1 MPANLTIANRRQM
14 TSSRP
19 HLLRAVYEWIVDN
32 GMTPQLVVN
41 ATVAGVEVPRQFVIE
56 DKIVLNIHPAAVRD
70 LDLGKQSISF
80 SARFSGAPFQ
90 IFIPVGAVTAVYAK
104 ENGKGIV
111 FNEELDGDNDKPS
124 GKRSGPHL
132 TIVK

>member
-1 MPANLTIANRRQM
+1 M
-14 TSSRP
+14 TSSQP
-19 HLLRAVYEWIVDN
+19 YFLHAVYEWIVDN

-41 ATVAGVEVPRQFVIE
+41 AAVTGVDVPRQFVVE
-56 DKIVLNIHPAAVRD
+56 DKIILNIHPAAVKD

-80 SARFSGAPFQ
+80 NARFSGAPFQ
-90 IFIPVGAVTAVYAK
+90 VIIPIGAVMAVYAR
-104 ENGKGIV
+104 ENGKGLV
-111 FNEELDGDNDKPS
+111 FNEEPEEKNDEPS

>member
-1 MPANLTIANRRQM
+1 M

-19 HLLRAVYEWIVDN
+19 YLLRAIYEWIIDN

-41 ATVAGVEVPRQFVIE
+41 AAAAGVEVPRQHVVE
-56 DKIVLNIHPAAVRD
+56 DKIILNIHPAAVKD
-70 LDLGKQSISF
+70 LDLGKQSVSF

-90 IFIPVGAVTAVYAK
+90 IFVPVGAVVAVYAK
-104 ENGKGIV
+104 ENGKGLV
-111 FNEELDGDNDKPS
+111 FNEEPDEKDDKPS
-124 GKRSGPHL
+124 GNRPGPHL

>member
-1 MPANLTIANRRQM
+1 M
-14 TSSRP
+14 TPSRP
-19 HLLRAVYEWIVDN
+19 YLLRAVYEWIIDN
-32 GMTPQLVVN
+32 GMSPQLVVN
-41 ATVAGVEVPRQFVIE
+41 ATFAGVEVPRQHIVE

-80 SARFSGAPFQ
+80 NARFSGAPFQ
-90 IFIPVGAVTAVYAK
+90 VFIPVGAVTAVYAK
-104 ENGKGIV
+104 ENGKGLV
-111 FNEELDGDNDKPS
+111 FNEEPDETNGKPT

>member
-1 MPANLTIANRRQM
+1 M

-19 HLLRAVYEWIVDN
+19 YLLRAVYEWIVDN

-41 ATVAGVEVPRQFVIE
+41 TTTAGVEVPHQYVE
-56 DKIVLNIHPAAVRD
+56 NDKIILNIHPSAVKD
-70 LDLGKQSISF
+70 LELGKQSISF

-90 IFIPVGAVTAVYAK
+90 VFIPLGAVMSVYAK
-104 ENGKGIV
+104 ENGKGLV
-111 FNEELDGDNDKPS
+111 FNEEPGENDDKPTE
-124 GKRSGPHL
+124 KRSGPHL

>member
-1 MPANLTIANRRQM
+1 M

-19 HLLRAVYEWIVDN
+19 YFLRAVYEWIVDN

-41 ATVAGVEVPRQFVIE
+41 ATVTGVEVPRQFVVE

-80 SARFSGAPFQ
+80 STRFSGAPFQ
-90 IFIPVGAVTAVYAK
+90 VCIPVGAIMAVYAK
-104 ENGKGIV
+104 ENGKGLV
-111 FNEELDGDNDKPS
+111 FNEEPDGNNDKPS